1 MLYIDHKSCV
11 RIACQCYHPQRTV
24 VYVIHSRLSMPPNF
38 PLNCHQKKR
47 LHCTF
52 ITAFRNDGVFTLNV
66 IERPRK
72 SHREQ
77 GEEGEV
83 GISKKAE
90 IKVQGVMGEP
100 VGGQWV
106 REQCSYSWLQVT
118 FFQ

>member
-1 MLYIDHKSCV
+1 M
-11 RIACQCYHPQRTV
+11 
-24 VYVIHSRLSMPPNF
+24 
-38 PLNCHQKKR
+38 
-47 LHCTF
+47 
-52 ITAFRNDGVFTLNV
+52 

-77 GEEGEV
+77 GEGGEV

-106 REQCSYSWLQVT
+106 RDRANNL
-118 FFQ
+118 